1 MGSAVARSERRSA
14 RTLVVDDEPGVLRL
28 ISLALDAEGIE
39 VDQASDG
46 EEGLERALTTDYEVV
61 VLDLQ
66 LPKVDGITVLR
77 RLLSAR
83 PGQAII
89 VSTGRDDPSTRSE
102 CFKAGARVFLAK
114 PFSLADLVARVAA
127 ARGSCGVESP

>member
-1 MGSAVARSERRSA
+1 MARSERRSA
-14 RTLVVDDEPGVLRL
+14 RTLVVDDEPGVLSL
-28 ISLALDAEGIE
+28 ICRALDAEGIE

-77 RLLSAR
+77 RLPFR
-83 PGQAII
+83 Q
-89 VSTGRDDPSTRSE
+89 TRS
-102 CFKAGARVFLAK
+102 GHHRLHW
-114 PFSLADLVARVAA
+114 S
-127 ARGSCGVESP
+127 G